1 MRRATLRLVPLAL
14 AALLAACATAP
25 PPGCTALGRDAAV
38 CLLPPAA
45 LPAVDASHIVTVTH
59 DGGQDTFMGLLH
71 IDASALRLAALSLF
85 GTGLFIIE
93 YNGSAVTSRPEYAG
107 FRPDILVVMLELAI
121 ADPAR
126 LQERLHNLRLT
137 TGAGDRVQR
146 RDLYEGER
154 LVAHIETTEGPLAAA
169 HIHIDIPPLKVSVD
183 MTPVPD
189 AAGGP

>member
-1 MRRATLRLVPLAL
+1 MRRAARLVPLAL

-45 LPAVDASHIVTVTH
+45 LPALDASHIVAVTH

-71 IDASALRLAALSLF
+71 IDATALRLAGLSLF
-85 GTGLFIIE
+85 GTDLFTIE
-93 YNGSAVTSRPEYAG
+93 YDGGAVTSRPEYAG

-126 LQERLHNLRLT
+126 LQDRLHNLMLT
-137 TGAGDRVQR
+137 TAAGDHLQR
-146 RDLYEGER
+146 RDLYEGDR
-154 LVAHIETTEGPLAAA
+154 LVAHIETAEGPLAAA

-183 MTPVPD
+183 MTPVTGTASAP
-189 AAGGP
+189 